1 MKLLLWV
8 AVGLAVIAW
17 LMRSKKTLNPPES
30 SRQHAEKNAANFMG
44 EEAEPMVP
52 CAHCGVH
59 IPASESVVGP
69 EGSAYCSEEHRRL
82 HA

>member
-1 MKLLLWV
+1 VKLLLWV
-8 AVGLAVIAW
+8 AVGLAVVAW

-30 SRQHAEKNAANFMG
+30 SRQHAGGDAAKFSAG
-44 EEAEPMVP
+44 EGEPMVP

-59 IPASESVVGP
+59 IPVSESVVGP

-82 HA
+82 HS